1 MTRGGAGA
9 LRPELQAIVETLL
22 AESAEAREVTLDA
35 IGNAVGARTIT
46 SVEIDAMLT
55 ALESRGRAITGP
67 VGGSG
72 EERLKAV
79 VAAAR
84 ALAPQLGRPAKVAE
98 IAARAGLSLEE
109 VRHALTLLKIMQ
121 R

>member
-35 IGNAVGARTIT
+35 IGNAVGARAIT
-46 SVEIDAMLT
+46 SVEIDAMI
-55 ALESRGRAITGP
+55 AVLEASGRAITGP

-72 EERLKAV
+72 EDRL
-79 VAAAR
+79 
-84 ALAPQLGRPAKVAE
+84 
-98 IAARAGLSLEE
+98 
-109 VRHALTLLKIMQ
+109 
-121 R
+121 